1 MAIPFP
7 IIDPVAVQIG
17 PIAIHWYALAYIVG
31 IFGGWK
37 YAWYLIRRHNIAI
50 TKDQLDDAL
59 FWAAM
64 GIIFGGRLGYVLF
77 YKPDYYW
84 QHPLEILQLWNGGMS
99 FHGGF
104 LGVVIAVIAFCRYH
118 RLSFWKMIDVAA
130 CVTPIGLLLGRLA
143 NFINGELYGRVTDVS
158 WAMVFPRGG
167 DLPRHPSQLYEAF
180 GEGVVMLAVF
190 YILQKHTAMLKHPSM
205 AAGLFLWMYGTI
217 RFLVEYAREPDDFLG
232 LLQFG
237 LSMGQWLCAPMILGG
252 LLVMIR
258 AGRKPHA

>member
-7 IIDPVAVQIG
+7 MINPVAVQIG
-17 PIAIHWYALAYIVG
+17 PIAIHWYALAYIAG

-37 YAWYLIRRHNIAI
+37 YAAHIIRRHNIAI

-84 QHPLEILQLWNGGMS
+84 QHPMEILQLWNGGMS

-104 LGVVIAVIAFCRYH
+104 LGVVIALIAFCRYH

-180 GEGVVMLAVF
+180 GEGVVMFAVF

-217 RFLVEYAREPDDFLG
+217 RFLVEFAREPDDFLG

-237 LSMGQWLCAPMILGG
+237 LSMGQWLCVPMILGG
-252 LLVMIR
+252 MFVMIR